1 MSINITETEK
11 YICFDLFL
19 SCYWQ
24 NEFIYYGLLNKTP
37 LEKVQNIGPKLTF
50 QMCIWKIPANLL
62 LRSLPTQPLDIY
74 GHYEEV
80 ILMGEK
86 NEVK

>member
-1 MSINITETEK
+1 M
-11 YICFDLFL
+11 
-19 SCYWQ
+19 
-24 NEFIYYGLLNKTP
+24 
-37 LEKVQNIGPKLTF
+37 GPKLTF

-62 LRSLPTQPLDIY
+62 LRRLPTQPLDIY